1 MSCEIKF
8 SLDVV
13 LMRDRLFCHS
23 QSPLTSYFTN
33 ILAQS
38 RPDKQMKYKFLV
50 SVFKRLYKKSP
61 GIVPDLLIFLFS
73 TQSCLSNVVVWFVEV
88 WQEEEIQQG

>member
-1 MSCEIKF
+1 
-8 SLDVV
+8 
-13 LMRDRLFCHS
+13 
-23 QSPLTSYFTN
+23 
-33 ILAQS
+33 
-38 RPDKQMKYKFLV
+38 MKYKFLV

>member
-1 MSCEIKF
+1 
-8 SLDVV
+8 
-13 LMRDRLFCHS
+13 
-23 QSPLTSYFTN
+23 
-33 ILAQS
+33 
-38 RPDKQMKYKFLV
+38 MKYKFLV

-73 TQSCLSNVVVWFVEV
+73 AQSCLSNVVVRFVEV

>member
-23 QSPLTSYFTN
+23 QSPLNSYFTN

-38 RPDKQMKYKFLV
+38 RPDKQMKYKFLI
-50 SVFKRLYKKSP
+50 SVFFLKTLHKKVRELSQTY
-61 GIVPDLLIFLFS
+61 LFS
-73 TQSCLSNVVVWFVEV
+73 YLARKAA
-88 WQEEEIQQG
+88 